1 MYLKRTIEPS
11 IYSISN
17 MFPALL
23 VTGPRQV
30 GKTTLLQKMCEKE
43 RTYVSLDDPNNVTL
57 AKEEPLLFF
66 QRFPPPVLIDEI
78 QYAPELLPI
87 IKMYIDRQSE
97 KGLFW
102 LTGSQQFYHMKGI
115 SESLAGRVGIINLLG
130 LSMKEIQ
137 KRPEQSQPFLPT
149 QKIFKPSSQSK
160 TMLLKDVYQ
169 MIWTGSFPSMWTQ
182 SGEHKMDRDLFYS
195 SYVQTY
201 LQRDV
206 RDLANIESTTIFLK
220 FIKSVAA
227 RTGRLLNVAD
237 IARDAGI
244 SPITARNWMSVLEAS
259 GIVYLVSPYHDN
271 VTKRIIKASKLYFID
286 TGLCAYLTEWSSP
299 ETLEAGAMSGAIF
312 ETFVVSE
319 ILKSYWH
326 IGRHA
331 PLYFYRDKD
340 KKEIDLL
347 IVKDNVIHPIE
358 IKKTASPDKQDIKNF
373 GTLNRL
379 QKDIGEGGVI
389 CLTDSL
395 IPITEKYTGIP
406 VGFL

>member
-1 MYLKRTIEPS
+1 
-11 IYSISN
+11 
-17 MFPALL
+17 
-23 VTGPRQV
+23 
-30 GKTTLLQKMCEKE
+30 
-43 RTYVSLDDPNNVTL
+43 
-57 AKEEPLLFF
+57 
-66 QRFPPPVLIDEI
+66 
-78 QYAPELLPI
+78 
-87 IKMYIDRQSE
+87 
-97 KGLFW
+97 
-102 LTGSQQFYHMKGI
+102 
-115 SESLAGRVGIINLLG
+115 
-130 LSMKEIQ
+130 
-137 KRPEQSQPFLPT
+137 
-149 QKIFKPSSQSK
+149 
-160 TMLLKDVYQ
+160 
-169 MIWTGSFPSMWTQ
+169 
-182 SGEHKMDRDLFYS
+182 MD
-195 SYVQTY
+195 
-201 LQRDV
+201 
-206 RDLANIESTTIFLK
+206 LK

-347 IVKDNVIHPIE
+347 NVKDNVIHPIE